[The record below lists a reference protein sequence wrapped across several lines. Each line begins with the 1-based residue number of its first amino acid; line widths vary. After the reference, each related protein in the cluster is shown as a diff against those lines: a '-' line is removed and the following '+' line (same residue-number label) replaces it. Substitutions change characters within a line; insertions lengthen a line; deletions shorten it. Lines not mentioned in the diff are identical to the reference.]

1 MRNLSETLKELR
13 LNAGLTQKELSTKLG
28 LGQSTIV
35 GYERAISEPTIHN
48 LALYAQYFNLTVDEI
63 LGLDEKGQGAAAGFA
78 MTKRAE
84 LTPEEDEL
92 LYYFR
97 ALSPYLKQNLLTAAQ
112 TMATGS
118 GVKPLHKKA

>member
-1 MRNLSETLKELR
+1 MKLKELR
-13 LNAGLTQKELSTKLG
+13 NNHKLTLKQLSAAVGLSPQVLSRYE
-28 LGQSTIV
+28 LGQTQPDFTTLIK
-35 GYERAISEPTIHN
+35 
-48 LALYAQYFNLTVDEI
+48 LADFFGVTVDYL
-63 LGLDEKGQGAAAGFA
+63 LGREEQGQGGAAGFA

-84 LTPEEDEL
+84 LTSEEDEL

>member
-1 MRNLSETLKELR
+1 MNLKLRELR
-13 LNAGLTQKELSTKLG
+13 TEEGITQKELARLVDTTDKS
-28 LGQSTIV
+28 IWA
-35 GYERAISEPTIHN
+35 YENGKAFPPPDMLIKFAKFFDIS
-48 LALYAQYFNLTVDEI
+48 VDEL
-63 LGLDEKGQGAAAGFA
+63 LGLDEQGQGAAAGFA

>member
-1 MRNLSETLKELR
+1 MNKIKELR
-13 LNAGLTQKELSTKLG
+13 KAQGLTTTQLG
-28 LGQSTIV
+28 VAV
-35 GYERAISEPTIHN
+35 GCSNPTITHYEKGDRN
-48 LALYAQYFNLTVDEI
+48 PDPTMLIKLADFFGVTVDYL
-63 LGLDEKGQGAAAGFA
+63 LGREEQGQGAAAGFA